1 MMVGINCELSKL
13 RSIFRLSCAKVC
25 QGAPRYAK
33 VVVIFLKSCTIGNC
47 FEVLYYRDNLVLA
60 CFAGCL

>member
-1 MMVGINCELSKL
+1 LSKL

-33 VVVIFLKSCTIGNC
+33 VVVIFLKSCTIGYF
-47 FEVLYYRDNLVLA
+47 FEVLYYRGL
-60 CFAGCL
+60 F

>member
-13 RSIFRLSCAKVC
+13 RSIFRLSCAEVC

-33 VVVIFLKSCTIGNC
+33 VRQGGGHI
-47 FEVLYYRDNLVLA
+47 FEVLYYREL
-60 CFAGCL
+60 F

>member
-13 RSIFRLSCAKVC
+13 RSIFRLSCAEVC

-47 FEVLYYRDNLVLA
+47 FEVLYYREL
-60 CFAGCL
+60 F